1 MKISNELRQ
10 HGHQFDGS
18 WVTRPLEETETV
30 ESVLC
35 SHSERLAI
43 AYHFIRG
50 KKPSNI
56 HVVENLRVCG
66 DCRKLI
72 YFLNTIINFFFFLF
86 R

>member
-1 MKISNELRQ
+1 MMISNELRQ

-66 DCRKLI
+66 DCRKLM
-72 YFLNTIINFFFFLF
+72 YFINAMINYVFSL
-86 R
+86 